1 MEKRNAA
8 ALIKNTPRCT
18 TCERHKK
25 AEFFANQ
32 IRPLTLDQ
40 ITQRKIDE
48 RDGVSGSTGGSSSVA
63 ATGTGSS
70 VPSAVTTGISA
81 AGGTAGGAALMGSA
95 GTAGTSAAG
104 AAAGTA
110 GTSAAGA
117 AAGTAG
123 TSAAGAAAGT
133 ATGLGSRLMS
143 GLGAAGRFGLGA
155 AAVAGPAAGTY
166 FGAKW
171 IEEAISSALSAS
183 TEIRPAVRYNSIR
196 MTTSKI
202 NLDTAQMIISRM
214 TNLSSH
220 VDNFATK
227 LGTVMGAT
235 ASKLDSAQMALS
247 KKRIRNKSK

>member
-25 AEFFANQ
+25 AQFFANP
-32 IRPLTLDQ
+32 IRSLTLDE
-40 ITQRKIDE
+40 ITKRKIDE
-48 RDGVSGSTGGSSSVA
+48 SNGVSGSTGGSPSVA

-81 AGGTAGGAALMGSA
+81 AGGTAGGAALMGS
-95 GTAGTSAAG
+95 
-104 AAAGTA
+104 AGTA

>member
-25 AEFFANQ
+25 AQFFANQ
-32 IRPLTLDQ
+32 IRPSTLDQ

-81 AGGTAGGAALMGSA
+81 AGGTAGGAALMGS
-95 GTAGTSAAG
+95 
-104 AAAGTA
+104 
-110 GTSAAGA
+110 
-117 AAGTAG
+117 AGTAG

-235 ASKLDSAQMALS
+235 ASKLDSAQMELS
-247 KKRIRNKSK
+247 KKRIKNKSK